1 MMSGE
6 EQCRVKGAGTR
17 VEMKRADKTI
27 HKFKAAL
34 DEHAIVA
41 ITDSKGK
48 IIYVN
53 DKFCAISLYP
63 QDELLGKDHRVLNSR
78 HHPKSFF
85 QDLWKTIQTGK
96 VWRGEI
102 ENCRKDGTSYWV
114 DTTIV
119 PFLDEDG
126 NPEQYIAIQTDVTE
140 RKKFETRLQEMAAQ
154 LDLKNQ
160 ELENVIY
167 AASHDLRSPL
177 VNVQGFS
184 SMIEDQVGELS
195 EILSDAVKG
204 KVPDQSVID
213 AIQGE
218 MAGALKFIQAG
229 ASKMDT
235 LLNGLLMISRVGTA
249 EVQITDLDVERVVEA
264 NLAAM
269 KFQIDQAGAEVVVG
283 ELPPARGDSDLLG
296 QVFANLFG
304 NAVKYASAER
314 PLRLEVFGDR
324 EDRMVTYRVKD
335 NGMGIAPD
343 HLEQIFNLF
352 YRLNPSDAQSLGMG
366 LTIVRKALGRMSGQ
380 ITVSSGLGQ
389 GSVFSISLPA

>member
-6 EQCRVKGAGTR
+6 EHSRGNGAGTR
-17 VEMKRADKTI
+17 AELKRADKSI
-27 HKFKAAL
+27 YDFKTAL

-41 ITDSKGK
+41 ITDSQGK
-48 IIYVN
+48 ITYVN
-53 DKFCAISLYP
+53 DRFCAISRYSE
-63 QDELLGKDHRVLNSR
+63 DELVGRDHRVLNSS

-85 QDLWKTIQTGK
+85 RDLWRTIEAGK

-119 PFLDEDG
+119 PFPDEDG
-126 NPEQYIAIQTDVTE
+126 NPNQYITIQTDVTE
-140 RKKFETRLQEMAAQ
+140 RKQFETRLQEMAAQ

-160 ELENVIY
+160 ELETVIY
-167 AASHDLRSPL
+167 AASHDLRTPL
-177 VNVQGFS
+177 INVQGFS
-184 SMIEDQVGELS
+184 AVIEQQVGELS
-195 EILSDAVKG
+195 GILSDAAKG
-204 KVPDQSVID
+204 EVPDQSVID
-213 AIQGE
+213 EIQGE

-229 ASKMDT
+229 AAKIDT

-324 EDRMVTYRVKD
+324 EGRIVTYRIKD
-335 NGMGIAPD
+335 NGMGIASD
-343 HLEQIFNLF
+343 HLEKIFNLF

-366 LTIVRKALGRMSGQ
+366 LTIVRKALGRMSGK
-380 ITVSSGLGQ
+380 IMVSSRLGQ